1 MELNKLIEDLK
12 ALKHAGFIDCNIQNI
27 LDKLNKVTE
36 SIVVD
41 QFVADWFERIEK
53 ILSINFGNGL
63 TMNLLKVKEKM
74 NNSICG

>member
-12 ALKHAGFIDCNIQNI
+12 ALKHVGFIDCNIQNI

-36 SIVVD
+36 RIVVD
-41 QFVADWFERIEK
+41 QFVADWFEKNRKDFEYK
-53 ILSINFGNGL
+53 LWEWL

-74 NNSICG
+74 NNSTCG

>member
-1 MELNKLIEDLK
+1 MELNRLIEDLK

-41 QFVADWFERIEK
+41 QFVADWFEKNKDMLEYNI
-53 ILSINFGNGL
+53 
-63 TMNLLKVKEKM
+63 
-74 NNSICG
+74 